1 VAKRRSAARSG
12 GQGSAAGSTNFRAMA
27 AAVFR
32 YYQVRSGGPATRL
45 RWRRIGLIAAGI
57 VLATVVAITVA
68 GAITGNPWWGPIA
81 ALAIA
86 VVLVSAGLL
95 AILRA
100 LKEIRVIGT
109 WTAAGPPPAR
119 RPPLNRRQ
127 ARPGVMSREERE
139 RIEFLERL
147 YLHRKAVVDRSP
159 NADHR
164 REAQAW
170 SEMIDA
176 KLKLGLCGWPGCRN
190 RDWAYS
196 FCAEHDPRRTGGQT
210 TVV

>member
-57 VLATVVAITVA
+57 VLATV
-68 GAITGNPWWGPIA
+68 
-81 ALAIA
+81 

-176 KLKLGLCGWPGCRN
+176 KLMLGLCGWPGCRN